1 MRLQIRGDQGSGRPL
16 LIFGGNGFIG
26 QHLAGAAKASW
37 KVHVADQSLQGSSDG
52 FWRIEVTSASDVHSV
67 CERSWPS
74 AVVNLAAISDI
85 DRCEREPD
93 QARAV
98 NVSGAAHVAM
108 ECARLGARL
117 IFVSSAA
124 VFDGCKH
131 GYSEDDLPKPLS
143 LYGQTKLEAE
153 KVIREIL
160 PSAVVLRPALV
171 LGYSSAKETNSLLNK
186 WAHYWHSG
194 KPVTVPVEEY
204 RNPIDAFTLARII
217 LFFVTQSSSNG
228 IYHVGALDWASRY
241 EIAKKVAKSLGHSL
255 SLVIPQTDSP
265 PGRAPR
271 GRDHFLLTDR
281 IRRVCPIALGTTD
294 EVIRRS
300 LNELAESCV

>member
-1 MRLQIRGDQGSGRPL
+1 MPLQIQGDQGSGRSL
-16 LIFGGNGFIG
+16 LIIGGGGFIG
-26 QHLAGAAKASW
+26 QHLAVAAKASW

-52 FWRIEVTSASDVHSV
+52 SCWIEVTSANDVHSV
-67 CERSWPS
+67 CERIKPS

-98 NVSGAAHVAM
+98 NISGAGHVAT
-108 ECARLGARL
+108 ECARRGAKL
-117 IFVSSAA
+117 VFLSSAA
-124 VFDGCKH
+124 VFDGSKH
-131 GYSEDDLPKPLS
+131 GYTEDDLPNPLS

-153 KVIREIL
+153 KIVREIL

-171 LGYSSAKETNSLLNK
+171 LGYSGGQGTNALLNK
-186 WAHYWHSG
+186 WGDSWNSG
-194 KPVTVPVEEY
+194 KPVRVPTEEY
-204 RNPIDAFTLARII
+204 RNPIDAFTLVRII
-217 LFFVTQSSSNG
+217 LFLAAQPALNG
-228 IYHVGALDWASRY
+228 IYHVGALDSASRY
-241 EIAKKVAKSLGHSL
+241 EIAQKVAKSLRHASSL
-255 SLVIPQTDSP
+255 IIPQTDSP

-281 IRRVCPIALGTTD
+281 IRRVCSIPLGTTD

-300 LNELAESCV
+300 LNEPAEGCV